1 VSTTLAA
8 AAAAVGLAAA
18 CGPWQARAVA
28 RHIGTPA
35 PRPRGAA
42 GYATLTGMVALALSL
57 GVPVGALPAAVA
69 LAAGGLPLAVIDARS
84 HRLPD
89 RLTGPTLLTVSAALT
104 VTAAVTGTP
113 GRLAAAAA
121 GAAVMAGCYG
131 LLLLAGAILGSAAAY
146 GLGDVKFALP
156 VGAVLGWL
164 GARPWFAGLLGAH
177 LIYLAVHGSRAL
189 TQRAGWRDRH
199 AYGPAMLAGA
209 LAAAVFFG

>member
-1 VSTTLAA
+1 VSTAL

-28 RHIGTPA
+28 RHTATPA
-35 PRPRGAA
+35 PRPRVAA
-42 GYATLTGMVALALSL
+42 GYATLTGLVALALSV

-89 RLTGPTLLTVSAALT
+89 RLTGPTLLVVGAALT

-113 GRLAAAAA
+113 GRLAAAVA

-131 LLLLAGAILGSAAAY
+131 LLLLAGAVLGSAAY
-146 GLGDVKFALP
+146 GLGDVKLALP
-156 VGAVLGWL
+156 IGAVLGWL
-164 GARPWFAGLLGAH
+164 GVGPWFAGLLGAH

-189 TQRAGWRDRH
+189 TRRTGWRDRH

>member
-1 VSTTLAA
+1 VSTALAA
-8 AAAAVGLAAA
+8 AVVGLAAG

-28 RHIGTPA
+28 KETATPP
-35 PRPRGAA
+35 PRLRRVA
-42 GYATLTGMVALALSL
+42 GYATLTSLLALALAL
-57 GVPVGALPAAVA
+57 TVPAGALPAAVA

-131 LLLLAGAILGSAAAY
+131 LLLLTSAILGSAAAY
-146 GLGDVKFALP
+146 GLGDVKLALP

-164 GARPWFAGLLGAH
+164 GAGPWFAGLLGAH

-189 TQRAGWRDRH
+189 TRRAGWRDRH
-199 AYGPAMLAGA
+199 AYGPAMLAAA